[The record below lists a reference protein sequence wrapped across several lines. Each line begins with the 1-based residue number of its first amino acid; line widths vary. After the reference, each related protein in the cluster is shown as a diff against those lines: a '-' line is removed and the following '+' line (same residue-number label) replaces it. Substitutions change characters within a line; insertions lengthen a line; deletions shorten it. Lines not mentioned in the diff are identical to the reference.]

1 MEKILILHGW
11 GSCAKNWEQVKEL
24 LEKKEY
30 KVFIPD
36 LPGFGNN
43 PPPPHPWSLDDYVS
57 WVEKY
62 AQFTEPFFLFGHS
75 FGGSIA
81 TKFVIKNPEKIKK
94 LFLIDTAG
102 IRRKSRKKNLIK
114 KTAHFAK
121 KLSFLPFFNFFRK
134 VFYRFIVKSDYPY
147 TQGNVM
153 RNIYLNIINEDISK
167 DFSKIT
173 VPTIII
179 WGKKDKIT
187 PLKDAYYFKEQIR
200 DARLEILPDIYHNP
214 HRENPKLLVEKILTY
229 L

>member
-1 MEKILILHGW
+1 METILILHGW
-11 GSCAKNWEQVKEL
+11 GSCSKNWDQVREL
-24 LEKKEY
+24 LENKGY
-30 KVFIPD
+30 KIFIPD

-43 PPPPHPWSLDDYVS
+43 PPPPHSWSLDDYVN

-62 AQFTEPFFLFGHS
+62 AQFTEPFFLLGHS

-81 TKFVIKNPEKIKK
+81 TKFAIKNPEKIKK

-102 IRRKSRKKNLIK
+102 IRRKSRKKSLIK
-114 KTAHFAK
+114 KTARFVK

-134 VFYRFIVKSDYPY
+134 AFYRFIIKSDYPH
-147 TQGNVM
+147 TQGIM
-153 RNIYLNIINEDISK
+153 RDIYLNIIKQDISK

-187 PLKDAYYFKEQIR
+187 PLTDAYYIKEQIKG
-200 DARLEILPDIYHNP
+200 AELEVLPGIRHNP
-214 HRENPKLLVEKILTY
+214 HIKNPELLVKKILNY